1 MGHDLAI
8 IGKHKLNTQ
17 NPKLLAL
24 DLSKRLKAKVVYLI
38 NYWDE
43 SLCDGNGDYVWLEQF
58 IAGEEY
64 ANEYQLTLW
73 VDDVT
78 KLNLET
84 CYEERNFNRFELLDP
99 QDTTDDRINCEI
111 GIDSMLMYC
120 KTLNR
125 WYAFIYWLIEPAHIY
140 VETNETY
147 GEWIEQQRKIIWDNL
162 VHFGE
167 HEVLIFS
174 DQGPLQIFAEDE
186 SIYHKTFEQIKSEMI
201 DKVGKDKTRY
211 LPKEL
216 SGYEEKSIYEKTD
229 NFQLIYDDFPEKDEQ
244 ILINTNEK

>member
-84 CYEERNFNRFELLDP
+84 CYEERKF
-99 QDTTDDRINCEI
+99 
-111 GIDSMLMYC
+111 
-120 KTLNR
+120 
-125 WYAFIYWLIEPAHIY
+125 
-140 VETNETY
+140 
-147 GEWIEQQRKIIWDNL
+147 
-162 VHFGE
+162 
-167 HEVLIFS
+167 
-174 DQGPLQIFAEDE
+174 
-186 SIYHKTFEQIKSEMI
+186 
-201 DKVGKDKTRY
+201 
-211 LPKEL
+211 
-216 SGYEEKSIYEKTD
+216 
-229 NFQLIYDDFPEKDEQ
+229 
-244 ILINTNEK
+244 